1 MDGYPIWSKEF
12 LGSMTIYISSVHVK
26 LRCLGDWYIVSLL
39 FKIRLF
45 LYQYHWNFYPN
56 KFLFHEKLKTNIH
69 ELKIN
74 ISTRNLNYRG
84 EIPFSPKRFYLFIF
98 FETNY
103 VLNFNSIHNY
113 FINSISFS
121 SNFGAQFNQSI
132 IVIRPRNKH
141 QVLTKWFS
149 WQKRRKEEKKESRIE
164 TRAVDGSDKKR
175 NPFAVRALFYPIEG

>member
-1 MDGYPIWSKEF
+1 MPI
-12 LGSMTIYISSVHVK
+12 
-26 LRCLGDWYIVSLL
+26 SL
-39 FKIRLF
+39 
-45 LYQYHWNFYPN
+45 
-56 KFLFHEKLKTNIH
+56 KFLSQQISISRKIENEYSRN

-141 QVLTKWFS
+141 RVLTKWFS